1 LVDIGEGDMTR
12 QRFSN
17 LDTTL
22 LRVDNPIDPMMVTGV
37 LVLGAPI
44 DLAQL
49 KATIEARLL
58 RFERFRQRVVPS
70 RLPWRTPYWEDD
82 PGFDLDYHVQTLSLP
97 PPGDQAALQRTVS
110 ELVGTPLDMTR
121 PPWQVN
127 LVEAYGPG
135 CALICRTHHSLADG
149 VALIH
154 VILSLADTEAGNS
167 RAGAEQESSRLDSDA
182 IRGPQAGT
190 RRRPVRRLLARGLW
204 TLDQLR
210 RGPELARLGGDA
222 VADVGGIVLSPP
234 ETDTALRGVP
244 SLPKRI
250 AWSGPIPLVE
260 IKTIGRRLGGTV
272 NDVLLTALAGA
283 LRRYLL
289 ARQDLPADVSIRALV
304 AVNRRP
310 AGAEME
316 LGNRI
321 SAVFLP
327 LPVDIA
333 DPAER
338 LAELKRSMDEL
349 KDSLQPALVVGALEV
364 LSRAPSPALTWA
376 VSYLTSMATALVT
389 NVKGPQER
397 LYLAGAP
404 VDEMMFWIPRYGG
417 IGVGISILS
426 YAGQVRL
433 GVLSDRDLVP
443 EPEDIIAAFQ
453 DEFEALLALALETK
467 PPPSMHELSGML
479 DDALATLDELVPDNA
494 EEHESQ

>member
-1 LVDIGEGDMTR
+1 MEAGDGDMTR

-44 DLAQL
+44 DLEQL
-49 KATIEARLL
+49 KATIETRLL
-58 RFERFRQRVVPS
+58 RFGRFRQRVVPS

-82 PGFDLDYHVQTLSLP
+82 YGLDLDYHVNKLILP

-110 ELVGTPLDMTR
+110 ELVGTPLNMAR

-135 CALICRTHHSLADG
+135 SALICRTHHSLADG

-154 VILSLADTEAGNS
+154 VILSLADTNAEDS
-167 RAGAEQESSRLDSDA
+167 RSGAEQESSQLDSDA
-182 IRGPQAGT
+182 IQGPQAGT
-190 RRRPVRRLLARGLW
+190 GRRLTRRLMRRGLW
-204 TLDQLR
+204 TLDQLQ
-210 RGPELARLGGDA
+210 RGPELARLGRVA
-222 VADVGGIVLSPP
+222 VADVGDIVLSPP
-234 ETDTALRGVP
+234 ETDTPLRGAP

-250 AWSGPIPLVE
+250 AWSRPVPLEE

-272 NDVLLTALAGA
+272 NDVLLTALTGA

-289 ARQDLPADVSIRALV
+289 VRQDLPADASIRALV

-338 LAELKRSMDEL
+338 LAELKRTMDGL
-349 KDSLQPALVVGALEV
+349 KDSLQPALIVGALEV

-404 VDEMMFWIPRYGG
+404 LEEMMFWIPRYGG
-417 IGVGISILS
+417 IGLGISILS

-433 GVLSDRDLVP
+433 GILSDEDLVP
-443 EPEDIIAAFQ
+443 DPEAIIAAFR
-453 DEFEALLALALETK
+453 DEFDSLLALALDTV
-467 PPPSMHELSGML
+467 PPLSVTELSALL
-479 DDALATLDELVPDNA
+479 DDALATLDELVPGSA
-494 EEHESQ
+494 EQHESQ